1 MVKFKTNEPKG
12 AHLIATDSWKQD
24 FLNAITTRYGK
35 NRILQKDTPHYR
47 LIGLPFFADKE
58 KNPKQYDKFDQLF
71 PLS

>member
-1 MVKFKTNEPKG
+1 MKFKTNEPKG
-12 AHLIATDSWKQD
+12 EHLIATDSWKQD
-24 FLNAITTRYGK
+24 ILNVITTQYGK

-47 LIGLPFFADKE
+47 LIGLPFLTDKE